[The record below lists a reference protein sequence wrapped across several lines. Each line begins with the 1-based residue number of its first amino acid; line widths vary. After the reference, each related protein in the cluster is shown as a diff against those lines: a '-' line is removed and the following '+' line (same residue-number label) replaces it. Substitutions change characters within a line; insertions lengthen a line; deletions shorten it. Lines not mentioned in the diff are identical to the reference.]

1 MLISLKWYGFMWSG
15 TEKGSNK
22 GRMERGERDKQ
33 KERRVGE
40 QSQYDFLVSLGFPQA
55 HSLVSALLPHKS

>member
-1 MLISLKWYGFMWSG
+1 
-15 TEKGSNK
+15 
-22 GRMERGERDKQ
+22 MERGERDKQ

-40 QSQYDFLVSLGFPQA
+40 QSQYDFLVSLSFPQP